1 MKKALCATSP
11 FSQPAPHHVT
21 SPAGS
26 AFRDLPRY
34 ALHPGAKRHP
44 FTWPWAA
51 MGPGRHMPA
60 SYQFFPMCNIRSK
73 IALSRTFP
81 SSCVTSGSPQPA
93 PQPPPGHIPV
103 FPMCNIR
110 SKIALPRTFAS
121 SCVTSGSPQPA
132 PQPPPGHIPVF
143 PMCNIRSKNALPRT
157 FPSPCVTS
165 GKRRDSTGVFIAF
178 ESAKITPS
186 NCSAALSGAK
196 SAKIGCENCSA
207 PFREPKA
214 QKEGVK
220 IAFCQDIDEG
230 INWCSALWPNGGIN
244 FGRLAE

>member
-73 IALSRTFP
+73 IAL
-81 SSCVTSGSPQPA
+81 
-93 PQPPPGHIPV
+93 
-103 FPMCNIR
+103 
-110 SKIALPRTFAS
+110 PRTFAS
-121 SCVTSGSPQPA
+121 S
-132 PQPPPGHIPVF
+132 
-143 PMCNIRSKNALPRT
+143 
-157 FPSPCVTS
+157 CVTS

>member
-81 SSCVTSGSPQPA
+81 
-93 PQPPPGHIPV
+93 
-103 FPMCNIR
+103 
-110 SKIALPRTFAS
+110 S

>member
-26 AFRDLPRY
+26 AFRDLQRY

-93 PQPPPGHIPV
+93 PQPPPDHIPV
-103 FPMCNIR
+103 FPMCHIR

-121 SCVTSGSPQPA
+121 S
-132 PQPPPGHIPVF
+132 
-143 PMCNIRSKNALPRT
+143 
-157 FPSPCVTS
+157 CVTS